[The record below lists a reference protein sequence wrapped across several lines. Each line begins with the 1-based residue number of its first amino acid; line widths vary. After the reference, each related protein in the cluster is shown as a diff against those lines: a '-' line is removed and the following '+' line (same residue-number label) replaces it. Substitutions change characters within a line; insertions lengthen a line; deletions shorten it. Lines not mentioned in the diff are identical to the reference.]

1 MEFLV
6 LSKCSDEAFA
16 MAQVGS
22 AYYAI
27 AKQLLISF
35 EDCNQCSLILFSK
48 VVNLQAIAIY
58 FITIYLLY
66 YFIIFKNKHYV

>member
-22 AYYAI
+22 AYYVI
-27 AKQLLISF
+27 AKQLLILF
-35 EDCNQCSLILFSK
+35 EDCNQCT
-48 VVNLQAIAIY
+48 V
-58 FITIYLLY
+58 
-66 YFIIFKNKHYV
+66 